1 MNKYLKWSLVGA
13 GVVGVWYVFV
23 RQKPFDPANAGRS
36 ANGMVQ
42 PMVGI
47 LSGILPSGW
56 HSAVKNTTP
65 ASSPTSP
72 ASLAGGG
79 VVSFLIPDPGNKM
92 WRVV

>member
-13 GVVGVWYVFV
+13 GVVGVWYVFI
-23 RQKPFDPANAGRS
+23 RQKSFNPVNAGKF
-36 ANGMVQ
+36 APGMVL
-42 PMVGI
+42 PMQGI

-56 HSAVKNTTP
+56 HSTVKQTTP

-72 ASLAGGG
+72 LSLAGGG
-79 VVSFLIPDPGNKM
+79 TVSFLIPNPGSKM